1 MLMEEGDG
9 RRFYFGDDGI
19 LLVLGPV
26 LPYTLKSTKNRQL

>member
-19 LLVLGPV
+19 LLALEPV
-26 LPYTLKSTKNRQL
+26 ILTL